1 MLHQLDCYDR
11 NYTAAQCRIQLNFMG
26 IQQFLENLINLIGT
40 YSHIAGASLFVLC
53 LITEVFIVS
62 VPYLLETTLM
72 LTGYSIS
79 SGGHAIYNLV
89 TIILMT
95 MMGRLLG
102 ILITYAIATSSGRL
116 IAKLRSF
123 LQSREHK
130 IPFVNRIVDRINL
143 VSPFSVA
150 AGRLLGLRYPVTI
163 LMSAQKRLKT
173 LLLGAALSSLIYDGF
188 YVIIGAIIGTNAT
201 LKPLPVMIAFT
212 IGLTLLYISIF
223 VGRYLWQ
230 RRFR

>member
-1 MLHQLDCYDR
+1 
-11 NYTAAQCRIQLNFMG
+11 
-26 IQQFLENLINLIGT
+26 
-40 YSHIAGASLFVLC
+40 
-53 LITEVFIVS
+53 
-62 VPYLLETTLM
+62 M

-173 LLLGAALSSLIYDGF
+173 LLLGAALSSIIYDGF

>member
-1 MLHQLDCYDR
+1 
-11 NYTAAQCRIQLNFMG
+11 MG

-116 IAKLRSF
+116 ISKLRSF
-123 LQSREHK
+123 LQSHEHK

-163 LMSAQKRLKT
+163 LMSAQNQLKT
-173 LLLGAALSSLIYDGF
+173 LLLGAALSSIIYDGF